1 MYRLPIRTSL
11 MGVYEMS
18 KVVVVLEGG
27 LVQAVYSDE
36 PGIEVAI
43 LDHDIFEDIEP
54 KLDLD
59 NFFQAEVDSTLAV
72 LREWQEKKASYQA
85 NESQNNNA

>member
-72 LREWQEKKASYQA
+72 LREWQEKKASYLA